1 MKPTMASLTH
11 RLLLEAP
18 IGEDLEL
25 PRGGSSLEI
34 PQVYDAVARD
44 LLREARTG
52 RVQIQL
58 MEPPAAEDGVLIRRL
73 VFRRLA

>member
-1 MKPTMASLTH
+1 MASLTH

-18 IGEDLEL
+18 IGGDIEL
-25 PRGGSSLEI
+25 PRNGSSLEI

>member
-1 MKPTMASLTH
+1 MASLTH

-18 IGEDLEL
+18 IGEDREL
-25 PRGGSSLEI
+25 PRNGTSLEI

-44 LLREARTG
+44 LLREARAG
-52 RVQIQL
+52 RVQIRL
-58 MEPPAAEDGVLIRRL
+58 MEPSTAEDGVLIRRM

>member
-1 MKPTMASLTH
+1 MASLTH

-18 IGEDLEL
+18 IGEDVEL
-25 PRGGSSLEI
+25 PRNGTSLEI

-44 LLREARTG
+44 LLRHARAG
-52 RVQIQL
+52 RVHIQL
-58 MEPPAAEDGVLIRRL
+58 MVPPAADDGVLIRRL